1 MKKTLLVSLLFVA
14 FFSSKS
20 QILPPEGSKLNYR
33 MIGFSFPI
41 VQNATK
47 YIIEIAKGSHSTS
60 DSFKKNIIKSIN
72 TSLSRT
78 VVEVPVFGCE
88 YTWRVTSIV
97 RHTSVVD
104 NIFHHFSTIKI
115 PSVDTSQMRLRILK
129 KSYAHSEYYIF
140 LDGHRGLYDMD
151 GNAIWY
157 VPLTERLNKNN
168 IDPRDLK
175 MTPQGT
181 ITLLVGEEGYEINYD
196 GDILWTA
203 PYAENEH
210 YHHEMTRL
218 SNGNYML
225 LGYET
230 VNMYSKKKAG
240 LNESSLVILPE
251 HGPED
256 LKAQKNHELQFIR
269 QDQFSKVIE
278 YGPKG
283 NIVRTYTPSKYFT
296 GSDLYYHKRSDGNID
311 SKVHNNGFYYNEKN
325 KTLYLSFKEINRILK
340 VTYPGGKFLNAYGPA
355 FAQGAT
361 HPNSDGM
368 FCKQHHCSISTEGN
382 LLIFNNNYCN
392 EKALPTVV
400 ILKEPATK
408 KDSLKKIW
416 EYPITIDNVEKE
428 EKRKLQFPAGG
439 SIYELPDHS
448 FFVNTGGDYSKVFI
462 VDRNKEIQWSALPE
476 KWQPELNKWM
486 PFSQYRASI
495 INRDQ
500 LEKLIWGTE

>member
-1 MKKTLLVSLLFVA
+1 MKKTLLASLLIVA

-20 QILPPEGSKLNYR
+20 QILPREGSKLNYR
-33 MIGFSFPI
+33 MVGFSFPV
-41 VQNATK
+41 VQNATQ
-47 YIIEIAKGSHSTS
+47 YIIEIASGRHTSS

-72 TSLSRT
+72 TGLSRT
-78 VVEVPVFGCE
+78 IAEVPIFGCE

-115 PSVDTSQMRLRILK
+115 PSVDTSQMRLRLLK
-129 KSYAHSEYYIF
+129 KTGGYNNYYIF

-157 VPLTERLNKNN
+157 VPLTEKLNKNN

-175 MTPQGT
+175 MTPQCT
-181 ITLLVGEEGYEINYD
+181 LTLLVGEEGYEINYQ

-203 PYAENEH
+203 PDAENEH

-225 LGYET
+225 LGYES
-230 VNMYSKKKAG
+230 VNMYLKPAG
-240 LNESSLVILPE
+240 PVENGLVILPE
-251 HGPED
+251 NGPED
-256 LKAQKNHELQFIR
+256 LKAQKNSELKFLR
-269 QDQFSKVIE
+269 KDQFSKVIE
-278 YGPKG
+278 YDPKG
-283 NIVRTYTPSKYFT
+283 DIVRTFTPSKYFA
-296 GSDLYYHKRSDGNID
+296 GSDLYYHRRSDGNID
-311 SKVHNNGFYYNEKN
+311 TKVHNNGFYYNEKN
-325 KTLYLSFKEINRILK
+325 NTLYLSFKEINRILK
-340 VTYPGGKFLNAYGPA
+340 VTYPGGKFINAYGPS
-355 FAQGAT
+355 FAPGAT
-361 HPNSDGM
+361 HPKSEGL
-368 FCKQHHCSISTEGN
+368 FCKQHHCSISGVGN

-392 EKALPTVV
+392 ENSLPTVV
-400 ILKEPATK
+400 VLEEPATK

-416 EYPITIDNVEKE
+416 EYSLTIDNVEAE

-448 FFVNTGGDYSKVFI
+448 FFVNMGGDYSKVFI
-462 VDRNKEIQWSALPE
+462 VNRNKEIQWSALPE

-495 INRDQ
+495 ITRDQ
-500 LEKLIWGTE
+500 LERLIWNNK